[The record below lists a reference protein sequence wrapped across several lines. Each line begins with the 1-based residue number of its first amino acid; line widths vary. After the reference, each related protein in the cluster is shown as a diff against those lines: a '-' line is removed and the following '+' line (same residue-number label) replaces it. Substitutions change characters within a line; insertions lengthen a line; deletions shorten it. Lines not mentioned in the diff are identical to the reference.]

1 MPTSTYIDRLKY
13 PECII
18 KSKTKSGPID
28 SGCDHPAAARYGPA
42 SPNLPF

>member
-28 SGCDHPAAARYGPA
+28 NIIDQSKYPEATIE
-42 SPNLPF
+42 